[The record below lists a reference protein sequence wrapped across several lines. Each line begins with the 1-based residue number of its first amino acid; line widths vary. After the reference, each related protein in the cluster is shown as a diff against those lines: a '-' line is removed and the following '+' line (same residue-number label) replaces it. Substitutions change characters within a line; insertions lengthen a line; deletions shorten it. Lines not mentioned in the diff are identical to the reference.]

1 MSINQLVVAFGGVS
15 PEHEVSVITAHQAMA
30 ALREAG
36 KSVTPLYVSK
46 SGRWYTGE
54 VLLDLK
60 RYEDLTALE
69 RAAIPCTISK
79 NSDGMPV
86 LLQTGATKLFSKPKE
101 WPVYVVVLAFHGGD
115 GENGA
120 FQGLCEVF
128 NIPYTGPGVL
138 GSAVGMDKV
147 AAKRLARQA
156 GMPVVDWIDFTE
168 QVWVQNKERI
178 VRDAAAMGYPLYVKP
193 VHLGSSIGI
202 MKVDAGSDLDAA
214 VEMALRYD
222 SHVMIEK
229 AVRPLIEI
237 NCSVIGNVDTAT
249 ASVCEQP
256 QGKGDS
262 LTFHDKYL
270 SDGSTSKG
278 MASAARIIPAPISD
292 ALTKRIQDLAVGVFQ
307 SLGATGLAR
316 LDFLVNSETEEIY
329 FNEINTI
336 PGSFSFY
343 LWQHSGMSFDKLI
356 LKLVDLGM
364 EEHRRKSGRVRSYE
378 TNLLSKK
385 AAGGLKGLKS
395 GKLKS

>member
-30 ALREAG
+30 ALRESG
-36 KSVTPLYVSK
+36 KYVTPLYVSK
-46 SGRWYTGE
+46 SGRWYTGD

-69 RAAIPCTISK
+69 RAATPCTVSR
-79 NSDGMPV
+79 NTDGMPV
-86 LLQTGATKLFSKPKE
+86 LLQTGPVKLFSKPKE
-101 WPVYVVVLAFHGGD
+101 WPIYVMVLAFHGGD

-128 NIPYTGPGVL
+128 NIPYTGPGVM
-138 GSAVGMDKV
+138 GSSVGMDKV
-147 AAKRLARQA
+147 TAKRLARQ
-156 GMPVVDWIDFTE
+156 GGIPVVDWIDFTE
-168 QVWVQNKERI
+168 QRWVKDKQGI
-178 VRDAAAMGYPLYVKP
+178 VRDADLLGYPLFIKP

-202 MKVDAGSDLDAA
+202 MKAESAAEIDVA

-222 SHVMIEK
+222 SHVLVEK
-229 AVRPLIEI
+229 AVRPLTEI
-237 NCSVIGNVDTAT
+237 NCSVIGNVDSAV

-256 QGKGDS
+256 QGKGDT

-270 SDGSTSKG
+270 ADGSSSKG

-292 ALTKRIQDLAVGVFQ
+292 ELTKRIQDLAIAVFQ

-316 LDFLVNSETEEIY
+316 LDFLVNSETQEVY

-356 LKLVDLGM
+356 LKLVDIGM
-364 EEHRRKSGRVRSYE
+364 DEHRRKSGRVRSYE

>member
-15 PEHEVSVITAHQAMA
+15 PEHEVSVITAHQAIA

-36 KSVTPLYVSK
+36 KTVTPLYVSK
-46 SGRWYTGE
+46 GGRWYTGD

-60 RYEDLTALE
+60 KYEDLTTLE
-69 RAAIPCTISK
+69 RSATPCTISK
-79 NSDGMPV
+79 NADGMPI
-86 LLQTGATKLFSKPKE
+86 LLQTGATGLFSKPKE
-101 WPVYVVVLAFHGGD
+101 WPIYVMVLAFHGGD

-128 NIPYTGPGVL
+128 NIPYTGSGVL

-156 GMPVVDWIDFTE
+156 RIPVVDWIDFTE
-168 QVWVQNKERI
+168 QRWVKDKTRI
-178 VRDAAAMGYPLYVKP
+178 SQDAEALGFPLFVKP

-202 MKVDAGSDLDAA
+202 MKVDSADDLDAA

-222 SHVMIEK
+222 SHVLIEK
-229 AVRPLIEI
+229 AVRPLVEI
-237 NCSVIGNVDTAT
+237 NCSVIGNADKAE

-256 QGKGDS
+256 QGKGDT

-270 SDGSTSKG
+270 SDSASTKG
-278 MASAARIIPAPISD
+278 MASAARIIPAPISES
-292 ALTKRIQDLAVGVFQ
+292 LTHKIQDLAIGVFK

-316 LDFLVNSETEEIY
+316 LDFLVNAETEDVY

-343 LWQHSGMSFDKLI
+343 LWQHSGMSFEKLI
-356 LKLVDLGM
+356 LRLVDIGM